1 MPTVV
6 FTDNLKRHIDCS
18 EIDVAGETV
27 RQALDAVF
35 TNYKQLR
42 GYIVD
47 DQARLR
53 KHMVVFIDG
62 CGLVAVRT
70 RPVSTRSWCITKTA
84 TISPSAFRVV
94 ARGCPKTVA
103 AHPTDPETAWFV
115 PGVKDECR
123 VPVDAKFVVTRT
135 RDGGKTFETLD
146 KGLPGEQCYDIVFR
160 HALDVDATGDRL
172 IMGSSTGS
180 LWISEDGGDSW
191 ESISA
196 HLPQIYC
203 ARFAT

>member
-70 RPVSTRSWCITKTA
+70 RPVSTRSWCIPKTA

-103 AHPTDPETAWFV
+103 ILGNRSRPI
-115 PGVKDECR
+115 CR
-123 VPVDAKFVVTRT
+123 KSIVRDSLRRTGFQPVQTNGRFW
-135 RDGGKTFETLD
+135 
-146 KGLPGEQCYDIVFR
+146 
-160 HALDVDATGDRL
+160 TG
-172 IMGSSTGS
+172 
-180 LWISEDGGDSW
+180 
-191 ESISA
+191 
-196 HLPQIYC
+196 
-203 ARFAT
+203 